1 VDVEVL
7 KRALRELVEREPAFF
22 RDLFLDALK
31 SDGRVA
37 EALLELFTKH
47 PEAKLR
53 LAQAVAE
60 SVAIP
65 LNVATKEDLKQLAT
79 KQDLERFVTREYF
92 DAAIKRLEDKMA
104 TKEDLKQYAT
114 KEDLKQFATKQD
126 LEELKKWAEEK
137 FATKQDL
144 EQLKRWA
151 EEKFA
156 TKEDLKQFAT
166 KQDLETAVEQL
177 KKWAE
182 EKFATKEDLKQFATK
197 EDLKQFAT
205 KEDIEKLRAD
215 IKRIEDKMAT
225 KEQFEALAIS
235 VEESGRDM
243 VQYLLEQRGYK
254 CAAERLR
261 LDADYEFDIYCNAG
275 ALTAVGEAKVRA
287 GRRDVERTFERA
299 QELSRRQPDK
309 ISGKLIPVFYTLVA
323 EPSAIQR
330 AKELKVWLIES
341 RKEVVALEEVLGGGR
356 GGA

>member
-1 VDVEVL
+1 VDLEIL
-7 KRALRELVEREPAFF
+7 KRALRELVEREPVFF
-22 RDLFLDALK
+22 RDLFLEALRA
-31 SDGRVA
+31 DGRVA
-37 EALLELFTKH
+37 EALLELFAKH

-92 DAAIKRLEDKMA
+92 DAAIKRLEDKMV

-126 LEELKKWAEEK
+126 LE
-137 FATKQDL
+137 
-144 EQLKRWA
+144 
-151 EEKFA
+151 
-156 TKEDLKQFAT
+156 
-166 KQDLETAVEQL
+166 TAVEQL
-177 KKWAE
+177 KRWAE

-243 VQYLLEQRGYK
+243 VQYLLEQRGYR
-254 CAAERLR
+254 CAVERLR
-261 LDADYEFDIYCNAG
+261 LDVDYEFDIYCNAG
-275 ALTAVGEAKVRA
+275 VLTAVGEAKVRA
-287 GRRDVERTFERA
+287 GWRDVERTFKRA
-299 QELSRRQPDK
+299 QELLRRQPDK
-309 ISGKLIPVFYTLVA
+309 ISGKLVPVFYTLVA
-323 EPSAIQR
+323 EPSAVQR
-330 AKELKVWLIES
+330 ARELKVWLIES